1 MDDVQV
7 RARRPATVTIL
18 VILSIIVAILS
29 LILGVAG
36 VVLGV
41 FVVGD
46 YSGPAEIIL
55 LILGTVVFV
64 FGILEVAYGVGF
76 LEGKRWA

>member
-18 VILSIIVAILS
+18 AILSIIVAVLS
-29 LILGVAG
+29 LILGVAE

-55 LILGTVVFV
+55 LTLGTVVFV
-64 FGILEVAYGVGF
+64 IWNLGGGLRCWVP
-76 LEGKRWA
+76 